1 MDLISMINNKYGG
14 NIMLRPPY
22 AGAHDGNIPETLH
35 SMLCHA
41 NGIMETMTI
50 PGTMIVE
57 WTAFHTSHYGIEGVV
72 FADDG
77 TGDPYILKPDGSVT
91 CYHVIVSEEDV
102 VANTLCDFFN

>member
-50 PGTMIVE
+50 PGTME
-57 WTAFHTSHYGIEGVV
+57 
-72 FADDG
+72 
-77 TGDPYILKPDGSVT
+77 
-91 CYHVIVSEEDV
+91 
-102 VANTLCDFFN
+102 